1 MHAAVHIANAEII
14 EIAKRNRFAVVPVA
28 IRKMATLF
36 RPIALVAGTL
46 LAGCA
51 QLETRSGDQFSE
63 SGELIALSGGGR
75 EPPTPASPAMDC
87 AAKAMAEV
95 LPRLASLDAGYLQR
109 QLEAFADGRRRHPQM
124 SWIAKHLSTRER
136 LEVSRFYSAMPFET
150 SGTAILP
157 APGLFV
163 RGDRERGIAACA
175 SCHGQAG
182 EGIGPANPPLAGQ
195 PASYLEAQIDS
206 WRRSDRRNDPGDVML
221 RISQLL
227 TPAESAALSAYAS
240 RLPGRPRSPESPEA
254 SREARRVD
262 PRSGA
267 SALPLHVPESARA
280 GE

>member
-1 MHAAVHIANAEII
+1 
-14 EIAKRNRFAVVPVA
+14 
-28 IRKMATLF
+28 
-36 RPIALVAGTL
+36 
-46 LAGCA
+46 
-51 QLETRSGDQFSE
+51 
-63 SGELIALSGGGR
+63 
-75 EPPTPASPAMDC
+75 
-87 AAKAMAEV
+87 
-95 LPRLASLDAGYLQR
+95 
-109 QLEAFADGRRRHPQM
+109 M

-136 LEVSRFYSAMPFET
+136 LEVSSFYSAMPFET
-150 SGTAILP
+150 SGSAISP
-157 APGLFV
+157 APGLFE

-175 SCHGQAG
+175 NCHGQAG
-182 EGIGPANPPLAGQ
+182 EGMGPANPPLAGQ

-227 TPAESAALSAYAS
+227 TPSESAALSAYAS